1 MQSYSKNL
9 TTILTIFSINLYTLE
24 SKSMRQSNMNETA
37 INSHKTNNYESILS
51 DLCIA
56 NLLYNTGHSLQQLE
70 TIAKIKSQQTSTI
83 MRGKIV

>member
-1 MQSYSKNL
+1 
-9 TTILTIFSINLYTLE
+9 
-24 SKSMRQSNMNETA
+24 MRQSNMNGTA
-37 INSHKTNNYESILS
+37 INSHQTNNYESILS

-83 MRGKIV
+83 MGGKIV

>member
-1 MQSYSKNL
+1 
-9 TTILTIFSINLYTLE
+9 
-24 SKSMRQSNMNETA
+24 MNETV
-37 INSHKTNNYESILS
+37 INSHKINNYESILS

-83 MRGKIV
+83 MGGK

>member
-1 MQSYSKNL
+1 
-9 TTILTIFSINLYTLE
+9 
-24 SKSMRQSNMNETA
+24 MRQSNMNETA

-70 TIAKIKSQQTSTI
+70 RNARIKSQQTETL
-83 MRGKIV
+83 MKGKCV